1 MPFGIVLSPKSFYG
15 RLRSVRFSLSSFRA
29 LAFRSCCFSFSRS
42 SKDSLPLLGLSFFS
56 GSIHRLCEALSL
68 KSPSAPR
75 RTQLRQ
81 VPQVPF
87 AVSRRIPVP
96 SRSSHL
102 PPFSVSSEKASFLS
116 FSFSF
121 VFIYETQSRQAAP
134 DNPAFDFFVT
144 FFRRNQSFSMRFVLM
159 SPTYTRRKSINS
171 FTMSSI
177 LVLHCS
183 SFGAILLSIL
193 ICGFAFM

>member
-1 MPFGIVLSPKSFYG
+1 MGKTCFFVEFIIADF
-15 RLRSVRFSLSSFRA
+15 SVIFS
-29 LAFRSCCFSFSRS
+29 S
-42 SKDSLPLLGLSFFS
+42 SKNPVSLILYGTA
-56 GSIHRLCEALSL
+56 R
-68 KSPSAPR
+68 SAPR
-75 RTQLRQ
+75 RTQHRQ
-81 VPQVPF
+81 VPRVPF
-87 AVSRRIPVP
+87 AVSRRIPDP
-96 SRSSHL
+96 SRSFRK

-193 ICGFAFM
+193 ICGFAFI